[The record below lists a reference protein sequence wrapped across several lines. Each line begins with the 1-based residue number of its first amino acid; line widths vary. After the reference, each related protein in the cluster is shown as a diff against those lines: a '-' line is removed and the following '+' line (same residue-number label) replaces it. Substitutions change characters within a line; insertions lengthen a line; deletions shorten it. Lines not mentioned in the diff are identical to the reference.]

1 MANVYLSAFAG
12 AGWQFFSNSGQPLA
26 GGMIYTYAAGT
37 TSPAATYTSSAGN
50 IANTNPIVLDAYGRV
65 PNEIWLA
72 VGSAYKFVLQDSN
85 AVQIGAWDNIS
96 GTVGSQN
103 VVTSFSGGSTGLTPS
118 TPLIGAVVLNG
129 TLGVSNGG
137 TGLSGVGLT
146 GQFLTSN
153 GLGLSFSNLPTY
165 NTIGSYA
172 FAYSAT
178 SYAANTSVAGSAFTP
193 TLSGTWQTM
202 GGSLSSGG
210 NYYYLLQRTA

>member
-37 TSPAATYTSSAGN
+37 TLPAATYTSSAGN

-65 PNEIWLA
+65 PNEIWIT
-72 VGSAYKFVLQDSN
+72 VGSAYKFVLQDASS
-85 AVQIGAWDNIS
+85 VQIGAWDNIS
-96 GTVGSQN
+96 GQVSSQN
-103 VVTSFSGGSTGLTPS
+103 IVTSFTGGSTGLTPA
-118 TPLIGAVVLNG
+118 TATIGAVTLGG
-129 TLGVSNGG
+129 TLAIANGG
-137 TGLSGVGLT
+137 TGLTSVGT
-146 GQFLTSN
+146 SGQFLTSN
-153 GLGLSFSNLPTY
+153 GTGLAFTNAPTY

-178 SYAANTSVAGSAFTP
+178 SYAANTSVSGSSFTP
-193 TLSGTWQTM
+193 VLGGTWNVM
-202 GGSLSSGG
+202 GTGLLSGG